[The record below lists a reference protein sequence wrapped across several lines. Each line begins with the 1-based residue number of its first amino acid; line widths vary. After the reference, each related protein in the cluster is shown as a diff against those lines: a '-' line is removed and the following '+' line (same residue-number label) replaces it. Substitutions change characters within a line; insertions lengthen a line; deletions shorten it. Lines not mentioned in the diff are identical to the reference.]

1 MIDSNRPV
9 KIEKVYE
16 MQNLDGSR
24 PEGVPDEM
32 LEAVSALVETIMKA
46 PLGIHISVNRAI
58 AIAETLLDEFWF
70 VPKSNKNKYALE
82 AMLVSLEKDGE

>member
-1 MIDSNRPV
+1 MIDSNRPF
-9 KIEKVYE
+9 KIEIVYE

-58 AIAETLLDEFWF
+58 AIAETLLDECWF

-82 AMLVSLEKDGE
+82 AMLVNLEKDGE